1 MIVRIATEGQYRLP
15 DDQLDLLNR
24 LDDGVVQAVEAGNY
38 EQFGRLFAELLDYVR
53 TGELLDD
60 AHLAPSEL
68 ILPPPDLS
76 LDEAA
81 QEFTGDGL
89 IPD

>member
-15 DDQLDLLNR
+15 DDQLDELNA
-24 LDDGVVQAVEAGNY
+24 LDNAVVEAVESGDP
-38 EQFGRLFAELLDYVR
+38 EQYARRLTDLLDHVR
-53 TGELLDD
+53 VGELLDD
-60 AHLAPSEL
+60 AHLAPSDL